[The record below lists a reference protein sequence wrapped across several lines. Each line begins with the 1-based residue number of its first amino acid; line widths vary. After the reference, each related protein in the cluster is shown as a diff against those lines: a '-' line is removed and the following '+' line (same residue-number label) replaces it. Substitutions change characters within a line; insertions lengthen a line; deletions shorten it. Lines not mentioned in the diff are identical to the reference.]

1 MSKKKINLIK
11 NLENDIYCKIMP
23 SKIHGVGVFAIK
35 DIPKNTNPFK
45 ISGNICS
52 NVKSVKI
59 NKNDLKNVPNQ
70 IIYLLDDFIG
80 IDDESYYIPKYGLN
94 SLDISFYM
102 NHSKKNNIDILE
114 IDECEFTIFKTN
126 KFIKKG
132 KELFINYDKFK

>member
-11 NLENDIYCKIMP
+11 NLENDIYCKIMT

-35 DIPKNTNPFK
+35 DIPKNRNPFK

-70 IIYLLDDFIG
+70 IISLLDDFIG
-80 IDDESYYIPKYGLN
+80 LDDESYYIPKYGLN

-132 KELFINYDKFK
+132 EELLINYDKFK